1 MSGPEAALPDA
12 TGLDDASFALLNA
25 VHLKRMVGE
34 AELAALLGTT
44 QEDIATRLAP
54 WVESGHAMTLSA
66 GVMLMPEGTAAV
78 HAHYHARY
86 AGLRGQPSLGEWYA
100 RFETLNTRFIAALTR
115 WQQQGQDDDTL
126 FRALEI
132 VEALVKAL
140 DALTPLL
147 PRYADYQRRLN
158 AAIDAIEQGDTDL
171 LVNPR
176 RDSAHNIWFEFHE
189 DVLCVLGRPR
199 DTT

>member
-1 MSGPEAALPDA
+1 MSPPAAVNDV
-12 TGLDDASFALLNA
+12 TSLDDASFTLLNA
-25 VHLKRMVGE
+25 VHLKRMVSE
-34 AELAALLGTT
+34 ADLATLLGTT
-44 QEDIATRLAP
+44 PQDIVARLAP
-54 WVESGHAMTLSA
+54 WLEAGVVMALPP

-78 HAHYHARY
+78 HGHYRARY
-86 AGLRGQPSLGEWYA
+86 APLRQLSALQEWYR

-132 VEALVKAL
+132 VEALVRAL
-140 DALTPLL
+140 DALLADL
-147 PRYADYQRRLN
+147 PRYADYQRRFV
-158 AAIDAIEQGDTDL
+158 AAVDAIEHGDSDL
-171 LVNPR
+171 LCNPR

>member
-1 MSGPEAALPDA
+1 MSGAEAAMTSA
-12 TGLDDASFALLNA
+12 TQLDDASFALLNA

-44 QEDIATRLAP
+44 QEDIAARLAP

-86 AGLRGQPSLGEWYA
+86 ADLRGQPSLGEWYA
-100 RFETLNTRFIAALTR
+100 RFESLNTRFIAALTR
-115 WQQQGQDDDTL
+115 WQQQGQDDDSL
-126 FRALEI
+126 FRALEL

-147 PRYADYQRRLN
+147 PRYADYQRRFN
-158 AAIDAIEQGDTDL
+158 AAIDAIEQGDSDL

>member
-1 MSGPEAALPDA
+1 MSGAEAEIQEA
-12 TGLDDASFALLNA
+12 TTLDDASFALLNA

-34 AELAALLGTT
+34 ADLAALLGTT
-44 QEDIATRLAP
+44 TEDIAARLAP
-54 WVESGHAMTLSA
+54 WIEGGLAMALSA

-86 AGLRGQPSLGEWYA
+86 AGLRQQPALADWYT

-140 DALTPLL
+140 DAITPLV
-147 PRYADYQRRLN
+147 PRYADYQRRFN

>member
-1 MSGPEAALPDA
+1 MSGAEAAMPDA
-12 TGLDDASFALLNA
+12 TGLDDASFGLLNA

-34 AELAALLGTT
+34 ADLAALLGTT
-44 QEDIATRLAP
+44 QEDIAARLAP
-54 WVESGHAMTLSA
+54 WVESGHVMALSA

-86 AGLRGQPSLGEWYA
+86 ASLRGQPSLGDWYT

-140 DALTPLL
+140 DALTPLV
-147 PRYADYQRRLN
+147 PRYADYQRRFN
-158 AAIDAIEQGDTDL
+158 AAIDAIEQGDADL

>member
-1 MSGPEAALPDA
+1 MSGAEAVMHE
-12 TGLDDASFALLNA
+12 TTTLDDASFALLNA

-34 AELAALLGTT
+34 ADLAALLGTT
-44 QEDIATRLAP
+44 TADIAARLAP
-54 WVESGHAMTLSA
+54 FVEGGLAMALSA

-78 HAHYHARY
+78 HAHYNARY
-86 AGLRGQPSLGEWYA
+86 AGLRQQPSLVDWYA

-140 DALTPLL
+140 DALTPLV
-147 PRYADYQRRLN
+147 PRYADYQRRFN

-176 RDSAHNIWFEFHE
+176 RDSAHNVWFEFHE

>member
-1 MSGPEAALPDA
+1 MSAEATVSDA
-12 TGLDDASFALLNA
+12 TALDDAAFTLLNV
-25 VHLKRMVGE
+25 VHLKRMVSE
-34 AELAALLGTT
+34 ADLAALLGTT
-44 QEDIATRLAP
+44 EQDIAARLAP
-54 WVESGHAMTLSA
+54 WLAAGLAMALA
-66 GVMLMPEGTAAV
+66 PGVMLMPEGTAAV
-78 HAHYHARY
+78 HGHYHARY
-86 AGLRGQPSLGEWYA
+86 ASLRQQASLHEWYG

-140 DALTPLL
+140 DALRADV
-147 PRYADYQRRLN
+147 PRYADYQRRFA
-158 AAIDAIEQGDTDL
+158 AAIDAIEEGDTDL
-171 LVNPR
+171 LCNPR